1 MPARPFP
8 VIALLALLA
17 LLPAAAHAIQFSV
30 DTDADL
36 TDSVPGDGLCVT
48 TAGSCA
54 LRAAIQEANALAGVD
69 RIELPPGVYRLTLAG
84 ADEDNAATGDLDVTG
99 ELLLAASDPLTTAIE
114 ATGSDRVLDVQASG
128 VLTVTGLTLRGGG
141 NVGTGGGL
149 RNAGVLLMQASI
161 VELNGGAERPVA
173 LGAGIAN
180 LAVMTL
186 TASIVRNNAA
196 SGITAGGGGV
206 HSLVTAVI
214 NGSRI
219 HDNSVSGSS
228 GSGGGLFAQGL
239 LQLSTSSV
247 DGNSAAN
254 GGGIALAQAVGYLNA
269 SALLGNSATGTG
281 LASGQGGGLRL
292 NGGSATLVNVTVS
305 GNGARR
311 DGGGVQVAGGTLD
324 LRNVTITDNDA
335 DEDLNG
341 SGVGGGLATA
351 GAASSSARNSLVVG
365 NRRANVAADCAGAL
379 ASAGHLWLQTSDG
392 CSLQAAEGDVV
403 GSDPQLQPLA
413 DNGGLT
419 LSHDLREGSPA
430 LDAANP
436 SGCTG
441 TSVPD
446 QDGNTVDTPLVI
458 DQRQQLR
465 PLDGDH
471 DLIARCDPGAIE
483 FLSPRIFRDGFELVE
498 GDETP

>member
-1 MPARPFP
+1 MSARPSR
-8 VIALLALLA
+8 VIARLALLA
-17 LLPAAAHAIQFSV
+17 LLPATAHAVQFNV
-30 DTDADL
+30 DTDSDL
-36 TDSVPGDGLCVT
+36 TDAVPGDGLCAT
-48 TAGSCA
+48 SAGNCA

-69 RIELPPGVYRLTLAG
+69 RIELPPGVYRLTLTG
-84 ADEDNAATGDLDVTG
+84 ADEEASATGDLDVSS
-99 ELLLAASDPLTTAIE
+99 ELLIAASDPLTTAIE
-114 ATGSDRVLDVQASG
+114 STGSDRVLDVQASG

-141 NVGTGGGL
+141 SVSTGGGL

-161 VELNGGAERPVA
+161 VEQNGGAERPVA
-173 LGAGIAN
+173 LGAGIGN

-186 TASIVRNNAA
+186 TASVVRNNQA
-196 SGITAGGGGV
+196 SGVTAGGGGV

-219 HDNSVSGSS
+219 HDNSVSGST

-239 LQLSTSSV
+239 LQLSTTSV
-247 DGNSAAN
+247 DANSAAN
-254 GGGIALAQAVGYLNA
+254 GGGIALSQAVGYLNA

-281 LASGQGGGLRL
+281 VASGQGGGLRL

-311 DGGGVQVAGGTLD
+311 DGGGLQVAAGTLD
-324 LRNVTITDNDA
+324 LRNVTVTDNEA
-335 DEDLNG
+335 DEDLNA
-341 SGVGGGLATA
+341 SGVGGGIATA
-351 GAASSSARNSLVVG
+351 SAASSAARNSLLVG
-365 NRRANVAADCAGAL
+365 NRRGTSAADCAGPL
-379 ASAGHLWLQTSDG
+379 ASAGYLWLLTADG
-392 CSLQAAEGDVV
+392 CTLQSAEGDVV
-403 GSDPQLQPLA
+403 GSDPQLQALA

-430 LDAANP
+430 LDTANP
-436 SGCTG
+436 NGCTG

-471 DLIARCDPGAIE
+471 DQTARCDPGAIE
-483 FLSPRIFRDGFELVE
+483 FLSPQIFHDGFEGE
-498 GDETP
+498 ETP